1 MSLRRCARISSDK
14 RTACALISPLLETGL
29 IIPISDSFLYFL
41 TEKAIFC
48 DDFLLR
54 FPAGSAII
62 EVVAQPVCGA
72 SPYSAAHD
80 GQRSSICRSHRISS
94 SVRCVSYPLPLP
106 LFIPDYCGRG
116 FFLYLRT
123 INFYRSRPL
132 RPAVLLAG
140 RSSMEGGCPPVGP
153 GRGWGPLA
161 AQADETVISESAS

>member
-62 EVVAQPVCGA
+62 EVVAQPVYGA

-140 RSSMEGGCPPVGP
+140 RSSMH
-153 GRGWGPLA
+153 
-161 AQADETVISESAS
+161 